1 MGGVWG
7 GGLPL
12 TFVWSG
18 RLGPSTKSR
27 DITWSGGG
35 CQGDAAVF
43 IFQVVRQVIMVYD
56 RDRGGNL
63 RPAQWVT
70 LWGERW
76 IARGRGEIGAETV
89 GARVHSE

>member
-1 MGGVWG
+1 MEG

-18 RLGPSTKSR
+18 RLRPSTKSR
-27 DITWSGGG
+27 DITWSRGG

-70 LWGERW
+70 LWGRD
-76 IARGRGEIGAETV
+76 GLLGEGEK
-89 GARVHSE
+89 SELKLSG

>member
-1 MGGVWG
+1 M
-7 GGLPL
+7 GLPL

-27 DITWSGGG
+27 DITWSRGG

-63 RPAQWVT
+63 RPSGSRCV
-70 LWGERW
+70 GEMDCSG
-76 IARGRGEIGAETV
+76 RGRN
-89 GARVHSE
+89 RS